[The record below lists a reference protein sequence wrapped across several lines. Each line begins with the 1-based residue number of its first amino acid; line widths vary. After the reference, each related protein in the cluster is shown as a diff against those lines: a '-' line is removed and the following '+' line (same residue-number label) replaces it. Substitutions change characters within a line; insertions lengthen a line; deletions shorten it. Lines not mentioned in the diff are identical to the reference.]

1 MIAFNDF
8 IQHSHFAPC
17 KLVGGRDCGRK
28 HAVSVTLFFFVDVLG
43 AENKIIKAFIAVL
56 SYSMRHF
63 CSAVL
68 PSGDVDRGFLRTDN
82 SALRIH
88 QNARNGPHFS
98 LFDVRREKGGI
109 SLAPIKA
116 VLTEQ
121 PLFPKSVNDTNRQ
134 ERETRRMDS
143 AERTLS
149 ILQPVNGSFRSS
161 ITFFFYEFCF
171 RTTLARSVELAGES

>member
-1 MIAFNDF
+1 M
-8 IQHSHFAPC
+8 
-17 KLVGGRDCGRK
+17 
-28 HAVSVTLFFFVDVLG
+28 
-43 AENKIIKAFIAVL
+43 
-56 SYSMRHF
+56 
-63 CSAVL
+63 
-68 PSGDVDRGFLRTDN
+68 
-82 SALRIH
+82 
-88 QNARNGPHFS
+88 
-98 LFDVRREKGGI
+98 RREKGGI

-161 ITFFFYEFCF
+161 ITFFFMNFVLEQ
-171 RTTLARSVELAGES
+171 RSRDLSNWQVNRKSEDNGMYL